1 MIGGSECGK
10 ANISLSLI
18 SHQTDND
25 KNDFHAKDPYAANH
39 YLLIKKHSSLG
50 SSYCYCNNSKALMI
64 LEQFNDMK
72 DIYENTD
79 EFNSNKKRKLLSYF
93 LI

>member
-1 MIGGSECGK
+1 
-10 ANISLSLI
+10 
-18 SHQTDND
+18 
-25 KNDFHAKDPYAANH
+25 
-39 YLLIKKHSSLG
+39 
-50 SSYCYCNNSKALMI
+50 MI